1 MNSWDLAHIITH
13 FVNQKG
19 DSVSHKKLQKLLYYV
34 EAWHLVNFD
43 AELLEDNFEAWIHG
57 PVLPELYQKLKV
69 YGFNNLKV
77 INEEHDNID
86 DEILA
91 IIKRNSLTEGQM
103 ELIEGVLDRY
113 GSLTS
118 FELELLSH
126 SEAPWIE
133 ARNNI
138 PPHESCRNV
147 IKKERIK
154 EFYSSISK

>member
-43 AELLEDNFEAWIHG
+43 DEILDENFEAWVHG
-57 PVLPELYQKLKV
+57 PVIPELYQKLKEFG
-69 YGFNNLKV
+69 YNNLRV
-77 INEEHDNID
+77 INEEYDTID
-86 DEILA
+86 DEISA
-91 IIKRNSLTEGQM
+91 IIEKNNLTRVQLD
-103 ELIEGVLDRY
+103 LIEGVLNRY

-138 PPHESCRNV
+138 PPHKVCKNIILKSRM
-147 IKKERIK
+147 K
-154 EFYSSISK
+154 EFYSSLS